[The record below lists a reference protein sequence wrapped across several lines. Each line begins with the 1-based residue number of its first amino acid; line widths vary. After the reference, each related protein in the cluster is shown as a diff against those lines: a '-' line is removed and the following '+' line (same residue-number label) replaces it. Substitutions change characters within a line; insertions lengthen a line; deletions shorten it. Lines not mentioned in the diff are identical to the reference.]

1 MSIPPFKID
10 GVTHL
15 NGPLMQTRA
24 LEGLQKKKK
33 KKITQSK

>member
-24 LEGLQKKKK
+24 LEGLPKIKI
-33 KKITQSK
+33 KITQSK